1 MRQATIAL
9 IVVLGLGVV
18 ACDTGSKPQSQDRA
32 KPAAKTVDIIKT
44 QREALEKAKTVQG
57 TVDAVAKDRQ
67 KSLERSEGK

>member
-18 ACDTGSKPQSQDRA
+18 ACDTGSKPQSQGQA
-32 KPAAKTVDIIKT
+32 KPADKPVDIIKT
-44 QREALEKAKTVQG
+44 QREVLEQAKTVQG
-57 TVDAVAKDRQ
+57 TVDAVAEDRQ